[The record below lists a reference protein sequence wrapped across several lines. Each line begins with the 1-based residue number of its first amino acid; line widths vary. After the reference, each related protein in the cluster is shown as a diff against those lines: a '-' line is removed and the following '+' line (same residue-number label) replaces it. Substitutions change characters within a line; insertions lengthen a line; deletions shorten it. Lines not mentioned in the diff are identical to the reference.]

1 MSANLKILD
10 SFINE
15 FKDTYKEI
23 EIIYDEGLLGD
34 IKKIED
40 QLLNQKFFPSK
51 QLESIL
57 QKQIRRARFPM
68 EVAITGQFSAGK
80 STFLNALLS
89 KNILPTGITPVTSK
103 VNFINYGEEYKLKIT
118 YYSGAQEYAPIEA
131 IADFTDQRSE
141 DMKDI
146 KYLTL
151 YAPMDILKEISFVD
165 TPGLNSQSQSDTDTT
180 RSVLRDV
187 GGIIW
192 LTLIDNAGKQSEA
205 KVLEEYMQLFKDKS
219 LCVLNQ
225 KDKFSQ
231 EQVETTTKYVS
242 EKFGKYF
249 AQVTPISAKMALDA
263 RAVQKTVLIEDSI
276 DSILKDFKKDLNA
289 NLNADTLDFFE
300 EKYDAFQNKLKE
312 IKYSDISSNLK
323 LLQDS
328 NIQEVLDFIENEM
341 RPKAA
346 ESKEYAIKKD
356 LKGICDILIKEY
368 QTIIGVYD
376 ALCNVLKSCE
386 EKVLKQFDEIHS
398 KHSKELFTIYNSLE
412 SIMEKVA
419 NETYKNI
426 QRRPAFRFEESSGG
440 FLKSEKIQKIEFE
453 TYWIN
458 ADNIYKNLFYDDQTI
473 DKMFKR
479 SIKLLKNVELNTD
492 EAFREVYRHI
502 KTEVQKWQE
511 PYELIKKN
519 REIGSDL
526 EFANTRQFVAKVYEN
541 ITLSYH
547 SAILG
552 NISALHKKFAFFY
565 GAFSYSYTQITQ
577 ECILLTKENIDK
589 KIENYIDDSTRN
601 TLSIPSS
608 NDILETVKKNFKFDK
623 MELFLASNRN
633 YLYKTIDKSK
643 KQFEEVNNEK
653 VEYVVSQKELFLK
666 KIEDIKTIKESLD
679 TQEIEDKKESL

>member
-519 REIGSDL
+519 REIASDT
-526 EFANTRQFVAKVYEN
+526 EFSNTRHFAAKVYEN
-541 ITLSYH
+541 VLRSYH
-547 SAILG
+547 RAILE
-552 NISALHKKFAFFY
+552 NISALRKKFAYFN
-565 GAFSYSYTQITQ
+565 GALSYSYIQTTQATIAYFEEQIKESEELYKKEPTRFAIQ
-577 ECILLTKENIDK
+577 HPREDEILAKLKANFGFD
-589 KIENYIDDSTRN
+589 KIED
-601 TLSIPSS
+601 
-608 NDILETVKKNFKFDK
+608 
-623 MELFLASNRN
+623 FLTSRRN
-633 YLYKTIDKSK
+633 YLFKIAKYSKEQYLDINEDRISFVKSK
-643 KQFEEVNNEK
+643 EAEYIQKIKDLEK
-653 VEYVVSQKELFLK
+653 
-666 KIEDIKTIKESLD
+666 IKE
-679 TQEIEDKKESL
+679 EI